1 MANSEEGI
9 GGTFQYRSYENA
21 ELVSSKQLTTFS
33 DHRFPLS
40 APDHISL
47 PQYVDYLQS
56 YVDRFELAPFIKL
69 GCPVTSITPLE
80 KSQWKHRVKYVDRTK
95 DNKQLSFD
103 CSHVAICTGRAAA
116 SYTTHLLTLPG
127 LHVEP
132 NVPEIPG
139 IEHLQGTAFH
149 SSQYKGRAQLT
160 GQDVLIM
167 GCGET
172 GMGMSELLL
181 VRFSANITRRC
192 LRSYQS
198 RCQICHHVLQNGFP
212 VLPQSPVTLQGLRQ
226 AVQGRAAH
234 RRSHHQPL

>member
-1 MANSEEGI
+1 VANSEEGI

-47 PQYVDYLQS
+47 PQYVEYLQS

-69 GCPVTSITPLE
+69 GCPVTSIAPLE
-80 KSQWKHRVKYVDRTK
+80 KSQWKHRVKYVDRK
-95 DNKQLSFD
+95 DDNRQLSFD
-103 CSHVAICTGRAAA
+103 CSHVAICTGRTAAP
-116 SYTTHLLTLPG
+116 YTTHLLTLLG

-160 GQDVLIM
+160 GQDVLVM

-181 VRFSANITRRC
+181 VRFRANITRCC
-192 LRSYQS
+192 LRSYQG
-198 RCQICHHVLQNGFP
+198 RCQICHNVFQNRLP
-212 VLPQSPVTLQGLRQ
+212 VLPQSPVPLQGLRQ